1 MEDIRE
7 TITHNS
13 DYPDE
18 HERLVKVWEQ
28 YNKEFFNGELSPPK
42 ILLIELQN
50 EVCSIDE
57 LKLWGLYRWVNGESI
72 IAVNACMFRL
82 PITDDSP
89 AYDEFKFRIA
99 SDTLLHEMVHQQIS
113 ETNQYDVNERQY
125 RGHGHKF
132 ADICNLVGEIRE
144 ISPVYVN
151 QKPFCY
157 AWPHSA
163 FTNKQIEQEIGDIDD
178 PCERDL
184 AYCTLIALAEN
195 GPDDGGP
202 PTGGSSTI
210 RPKLVLAA

>member
-1 MEDIRE
+1 MEEIRE

-82 PITDDSP
+82 PITNDSP

-99 SDTLLHEMVHQQIS
+99 SDTFLHEMVHQQIS
-113 ETNQYDVNERQY
+113 ETNQYDVNCPSS
-125 RGHGHKF
+125 K
-132 ADICNLVGEIRE
+132 
-144 ISPVYVN
+144 
-151 QKPFCY
+151 
-157 AWPHSA
+157 HSGLLSL
-163 FTNKQIEQEIGDIDD
+163 FLN
-178 PCERDL
+178 
-184 AYCTLIALAEN
+184 
-195 GPDDGGP
+195 
-202 PTGGSSTI
+202 GGSGSSWFDVK
-210 RPKLVLAA
+210 PLYSDGSSGGFGLSGS